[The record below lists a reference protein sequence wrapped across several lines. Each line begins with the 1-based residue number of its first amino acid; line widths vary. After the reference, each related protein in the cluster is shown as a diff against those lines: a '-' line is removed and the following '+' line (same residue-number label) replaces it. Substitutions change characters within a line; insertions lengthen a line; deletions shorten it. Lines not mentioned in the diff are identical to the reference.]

1 MNGKVS
7 SIVHSGILDPRK
19 IRVTKSYLTRANR
32 LPAMIRK
39 SMKRG
44 NVMKLHLIKLRKFL
58 ILANGQKNPVELISM
73 LVIYLRESAIGV
85 TKLREIE
92 CRRPS
97 ERELKWFSKL
107 EPINLKEN
115 ISQVKTHL
123 LRERKFN
130 LIKIEVL
137 LCMSLRI

>member
-1 MNGKVS
+1 MAGAFSTGLVQGQHDIQRKYNERQTTNGDLKKS
-7 SIVHSGILDPRK
+7 
-19 IRVTKSYLTRANR
+19 TKRD
-32 LPAMIRK
+32 
-39 SMKRG
+39 

-58 ILANGQKNPVELISM
+58 ILANGQKNLVELISM
-73 LVIYLRESAIGV
+73 LVIYLQESAIGV